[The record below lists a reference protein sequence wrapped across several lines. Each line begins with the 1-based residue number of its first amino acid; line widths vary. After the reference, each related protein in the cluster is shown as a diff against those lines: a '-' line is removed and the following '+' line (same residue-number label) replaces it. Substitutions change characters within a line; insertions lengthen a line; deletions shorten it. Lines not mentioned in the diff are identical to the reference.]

1 MNSNPLSI
9 EKKSGGS
16 RVDFFREREEK
27 ESEGGPIDMEKDM
40 DSSMAVDG
48 VDRTALRTNLMASMK
63 RSKSATA
70 AMDATLDAS
79 TSALPSITLEP

>member
-9 EKKSGGS
+9 EKSGGQGLT
-16 RVDFFREREEK
+16 FFGGGEEK